1 MAHIQCICPALK
13 HNRMAVHNHIWKAIT
28 DIFRTLLPPPDF
40 TIVMEASSSATEA
53 ALNAITGGKYQQ
65 QRDEITRCLSHIQ
78 NADWEDPHP
87 LPPASPTNPHN
98 WNSPVHEPPL
108 LLATGRPTQRQRTT
122 DSFEPPGEHQP
133 TLLRH
138 PDTTQTRAP
147 EPRRPTTAYSKQRPD
162 SLLLDW
168 RNRKLHILEFTRP
181 YDSKPQTLHDTD
193 IYKRNKYE
201 PLRQQLQRHLPST
214 WTCSITTFTLGVR
227 GTAFT
232 TTWIEALRAI
242 NIPDPHHHEHI
253 IQTAIHASLIGL
265 DTILQARAAQRRR
278 DVGDAES

>member
-1 MAHIQCICPALK
+1 MARLGERTSRPIPIPWTQRRLPANKEAYPDHKQHLPHGRSSEQVHRGTPHCPLGCGAPIETMAHIQCIYPALK
-13 HNRMAVHNHIWKAIT
+13 QNRMAVHNHMWKALT

-40 TIVMEASSSATEA
+40 TIVMEASSSAIEA
-53 ALNAITGGKYQQ
+53 ALNAIAGDKYQQ
-65 QRDEITRCLSHIQ
+65 QRDEVTRCLSHIQ

-98 WNSPVHEPPL
+98 WNPSVHEPPL
-108 LLATGRPTQRQRTT
+108 LLVTGRPTQRQRTT

-168 RNRKLHILEFTRP
+168 RNRKRYMTRISTKETNTNRSA
-181 YDSKPQTLHDTD
+181 SKYSDT
-193 IYKRNKYE
+193 YLV
-201 PLRQQLQRHLPST
+201 PGLALSPPS
-214 WTCSITTFTLGVR
+214 
-227 GTAFT
+227 
-232 TTWIEALRAI
+232 
-242 NIPDPHHHEHI
+242 P
-253 IQTAIHASLIGL
+253 
-265 DTILQARAAQRRR
+265 
-278 DVGDAES
+278 